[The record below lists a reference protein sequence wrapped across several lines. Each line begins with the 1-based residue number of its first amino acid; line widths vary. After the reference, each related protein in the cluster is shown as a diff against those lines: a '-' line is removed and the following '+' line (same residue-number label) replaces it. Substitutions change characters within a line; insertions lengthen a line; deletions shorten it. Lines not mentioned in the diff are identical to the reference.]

1 MSELWQNTLLKTGV
15 VKSVFG
21 EQPTRSSI
29 ANNSLSLIEF
39 IILIKVLE
47 LIILSLREI
56 NTIYL
61 FYKSIIHY

>member
-21 EQPTRSSI
+21 EQPTRSSV

>member
-15 VKSVFG
+15 VKSVFA

-61 FYKSIIHY
+61 F